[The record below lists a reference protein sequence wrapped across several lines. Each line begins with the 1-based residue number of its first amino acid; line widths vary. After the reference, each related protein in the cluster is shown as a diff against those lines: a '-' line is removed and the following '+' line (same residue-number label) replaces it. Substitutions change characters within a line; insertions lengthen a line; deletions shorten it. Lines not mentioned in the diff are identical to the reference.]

1 MLLETNSSPTCT
13 PLFPLFA
20 ESEAVLVYRW
30 HLREALRSVS
40 KISLAHITGQTS
52 LHSNWSAIIFCITGE
67 AKCLYLNKTLLLPLS
82 PPRFKFIVCTL
93 FLPRLLLNTP
103 CCLLL
108 CIKMICVDR
117 GLSEHFALSAP
128 AFAFVLYF
136 MQQKRNS
143 QQGDFLKDFSL
154 TICLKRDAAREDR
167 EVCFFNPFSKVS
179 EEITQGFHDT
189 AMTRG
194 ACCSSWAPGP
204 IGIS

>member
-1 MLLETNSSPTCT
+1 MC
-13 PLFPLFA
+13 
-20 ESEAVLVYRW
+20 
-30 HLREALRSVS
+30 
-40 KISLAHITGQTS
+40 KISLVHVTGQTS
-52 LHSNWSAIIFCITGE
+52 SHSNWSAVLFSITGE
-67 AKCLYLNKTLLLPLS
+67 TKCLYFNKTLLLPLD

-108 CIKMICVDR
+108 CIKMICVDT

-143 QQGDFLKDFSL
+143 QQGDFLKGFSL

-167 EVCFFNPFSKVS
+167 EVCFFKPFSKVT
-179 EEITQGFHDT
+179 EEITQGFHTT
-189 AMTRG
+189 AMTCMLQSLG
-194 ACCSSWAPGP
+194 SW
-204 IGIS
+204 SH